1 MNDLELALKK
11 VLADTFTMYFKA
23 HVFHW
28 NVEGADFKQ
37 HHDFFGG
44 LYEELFGAVDPI
56 AEHCRAL
63 GYYTQTSLKQMLE
76 LNLIPEQEEV
86 VTNPIAMANELIT
99 DNNMLIVSLMRA
111 YQEAEKATE
120 LGLCNFLQD
129 RIDVHNKHGWMLR
142 AITK

>member
-28 NVEGADFKQ
+28 NVEGPDFKQ

>member
-1 MNDLELALKK
+1 MNELELALKK

-28 NVEGADFKQ
+28 NVEGPDFKQ
-37 HHDFFGG
+37 YHDFFGG
-44 LYEELFGAVDPI
+44 LYEELFDAVDPI

-63 GYYTQTSLKQMLE
+63 GYYTQTSLKQMLD
-76 LNLIPEQEEV
+76 LKIIPEQEQVLTDPRSMARELL
-86 VTNPIAMANELIT
+86 TNNDMI
-99 DNNMLIVSLMRA
+99 IVSLMRA

-129 RIDVHNKHGWMLR
+129 RIDVHTKHGWMLR
-142 AITK
+142 AVTK